1 MPPARAGDG
10 TGPRSRI
17 TPRTEEAVNRLFLFA
32 ATAGTRQP
40 APAAS
45 KAPAPSSPL
54 KPSSPGK
61 AKHATAEEGGG
72 EGSPARKAGRKRNG
86 KAKKAVEGAPAEEAQ
101 GEETAAGLSPAPAA
115 CASSS
120 ATSEGRPVREPAPRC
135 HSRCI
140 TDPYV

>member
-45 KAPAPSSPL
+45 KAPPL
-54 KPSSPGK
+54 TLHHGPLRVNNVYP
-61 AKHATAEEGGG
+61 H
-72 EGSPARKAGRKRNG
+72 
-86 KAKKAVEGAPAEEAQ
+86 
-101 GEETAAGLSPAPAA
+101 AAGLLGPSITAGQGAVP
-115 CASSS
+115 
-120 ATSEGRPVREPAPRC
+120 SEGPAE
-135 HSRCI
+135 
-140 TDPYV
+140 DV

>member
-54 KPSSPGK
+54 KPSNPGK
-61 AKHATAEEGGG
+61 VKHATAEEGGG

-86 KAKKAVEGAPAEEAQ
+86 KAKKAVEGAPAEEAA
-101 GEETAAGLSPAPAA
+101 GEASRPEMAREASASLPLPLERGASIWDGSGQAA
-115 CASSS
+115 S
-120 ATSEGRPVREPAPRC
+120 AN
-135 HSRCI
+135 I
-140 TDPYV
+140 

>member
-61 AKHATAEEGGG
+61 ATPGPRA
-72 EGSPARKAGRKRNG
+72 SPAMPLTLHHGPLRVNN
-86 KAKKAVEGAPAEEAQ
+86 VYPH
-101 GEETAAGLSPAPAA
+101 AAGLLGPSITTGQGEVP
-115 CASSS
+115 
-120 ATSEGRPVREPAPRC
+120 SEGPAE
-135 HSRCI
+135 
-140 TDPYV
+140 DV